1 MPDALE
7 RYSPAQRQIIFAY
20 WETIRWTRGTGK
32 ISEGIKQRE
41 YEYWERYEPSL
52 VIRALSIHIEK
63 YPNIKENYTRG
74 ILRNLLKKGGAAHA
88 RSERGHAG
96 LARTHPGSQA
106 GSQGKRDID
115 ISAEAAFRRKL
126 GL

>member
-7 RYSPAQRQIIFAY
+7 RYSPAQRQVIEAY
-20 WETIRWTRGTGK
+20 WETIRFTRSTGK

-41 YEYWERYEPSL
+41 YEYWAKFEPSL

-74 ILRNLLKKGGAAHA
+74 ILRNLKGGVAD
-88 RSERGHAG
+88 
-96 LARTHPGSQA
+96 ARTERDNA
-106 GSQGKRDID
+106 GPSRTHASSQGKRDI
-115 ISAEAAFRRKL
+115 SAEEAFRRRL
-126 GL
+126 ASQI

>member
-1 MPDALE
+1 MQDALE
-7 RYSPAQRQIIFAY
+7 RYSPAQRQVIGAY
-20 WETIRWTRGTGK
+20 WDTIRFTRSTGK

-41 YEYWERYEPSL
+41 YEYWAKYEPTL
-52 VIRALSIHIEK
+52 VIRALSIHMEK

-74 ILRNLLKKGGAAHA
+74 ILRNLLKGGATHA
-88 RSERGHAG
+88 RFERGHAG
-96 LARTHPGSQA
+96 LARTYPGSQA
-106 GSQGKRDID
+106 GKRD